1 MSKFEELVSNFNKIE
16 IPDTIKL
23 YELQD
28 EIIKLKAQVDD
39 SEYSQERNALILKY
53 NEAVVAYRRLY
64 DSIDWESMNQKNKLK
79 QEILTTKVENIELS
93 KKLMKE
99 NN

>member
-28 EIIKLKAQVDD
+28 EVIKLKAQIDE
-39 SEYSQERNALILKY
+39 SYYSQERNALILKY
-53 NEAVVAYRRLY
+53 NEAVVAYRSLY
-64 DSIDWESMNQKNKLK
+64 ESIDWESMNQKNKLK
-79 QEILTTKVENIELS
+79 QEILNYDYES
-93 KKLMKE
+93 
-99 NN
+99 

>member
-28 EIIKLKAQVDD
+28 EITNLKGQIKD
-39 SEYSQERNALILKY
+39 SDYSQERNALILKY
-53 NEAVVAYRRLY
+53 NEAAMSYRQLY
-64 DSIDWESMNQKNKLK
+64 ESIDWESMNHKNKLK
-79 QEILTTKVENIELS
+79 EEILSYAYES
-93 KKLMKE
+93 
-99 NN
+99 

>member
-28 EIIKLKAQVDD
+28 EVITLKAQIDE
-39 SEYSQERNALILKY
+39 SGYSKERNALILKY

-64 DSIDWESMNQKNKLK
+64 ESINWESMNQKNKLK
-79 QEILTTKVENIELS
+79 QEILSYAK
-93 KKLMKE
+93 
-99 NN
+99 

>member
-28 EIIKLKAQVDD
+28 EITNLKGQIKE
-39 SEYSQERNALILKY
+39 SGYSQERNALILKY
-53 NEAVVAYRRLY
+53 NEAVVSYRRIY
-64 DSIDWESMNQKNKLK
+64 DSIDWESMNYKNKLK
-79 QEILTTKVENIELS
+79 EEILGYDYES
-93 KKLMKE
+93 
-99 NN
+99 

>member
-28 EIIKLKAQVDD
+28 EVIKLKTQIDE
-39 SEYSQERNALILKY
+39 SGYSQERNALILKY

-64 DSIDWESMNQKNKLK
+64 ESIDWESMNHKNKLK
-79 QEILTTKVENIELS
+79 QEILNYDYES
-93 KKLMKE
+93 
-99 NN
+99 

>member
-1 MSKFEELVSNFNKIE
+1 MSKLEELVSNFNKIE

-28 EIIKLKAQVDD
+28 EITNLKGQIKE

-53 NEAVVAYRRLY
+53 NEAVVAYRRIY
-64 DSIDWESMNQKNKLK
+64 ESIDWESMNYKNKLK
-79 QEILTTKVENIELS
+79 EEILGYDYES
-93 KKLMKE
+93 
-99 NN
+99 

>member
-28 EIIKLKAQVDD
+28 EAIKLKTQIDESD
-39 SEYSQERNALILKY
+39 YSQERNALILKY
-53 NEAVVAYRRLY
+53 NEAVVSYRRIY
-64 DSIDWESMNQKNKLK
+64 DSIDWESMNYKNKLK
-79 QEILTTKVENIELS
+79 EEILGYDYEN
-93 KKLMKE
+93 
-99 NN
+99 

>member
-53 NEAVVAYRRLY
+53 NEAVVVYRRLY
-64 DSIDWESMNQKNKLK
+64 DSIDWESMNQKNK
-79 QEILTTKVENIELS
+79 
-93 KKLMKE
+93 
-99 NN
+99 

>member
-28 EIIKLKAQVDD
+28 EIIKLKAQVDESD
-39 SEYSQERNALILKY
+39 YSQERNALILKY
-53 NEAVVAYRRLY
+53 NEAAVAYRRLY
-64 DSIDWESMNQKNKLK
+64 DLIDWESMNQKNKLK
-79 QEILTTKVENIELS
+79 QEILNYDYES
-93 KKLMKE
+93 
-99 NN
+99 

>member
-1 MSKFEELVSNFNKIE
+1 MSKLEELVSNFNKIE

-28 EIIKLKAQVDD
+28 EVIKLKAQIDESD
-39 SEYSQERNALILKY
+39 YSQERNALILKY

-64 DSIDWESMNQKNKLK
+64 ESIDWESMNQKNKLK
-79 QEILTTKVENIELS
+79 QEILSYAK
-93 KKLMKE
+93 
-99 NN
+99 

>member
-53 NEAVVAYRRLY
+53 NEAVVVYRRLY

-79 QEILTTKVENIELS
+79 QEILNYDYES
-93 KKLMKE
+93 
-99 NN
+99 

>member
-1 MSKFEELVSNFNKIE
+1 MSKLEELVSNFNKIE

-28 EIIKLKAQVDD
+28 KITNLKSQIED
-39 SEYSQERNALILKY
+39 SDYSQERNALILKY

-64 DSIDWESMNQKNKLK
+64 ESIDWESMNYKNKLK
-79 QEILTTKVENIELS
+79 EEILSYDYES
-93 KKLMKE
+93 
-99 NN
+99 

>member
-28 EIIKLKAQVDD
+28 EAIKLKAQVEESD
-39 SEYSQERNALILKY
+39 YSQERNALILKY
-53 NEAVVAYRRLY
+53 NEASVAYRRLY
-64 DSIDWESMNQKNKLK
+64 ESIDWESMNYKNKLK
-79 QEILTTKVENIELS
+79 QEILSYDYES
-93 KKLMKE
+93 
-99 NN
+99 

>member
-1 MSKFEELVSNFNKIE
+1 MSKLEELVSNFNKIE

-28 EIIKLKAQVDD
+28 EVIKLKAQIDESD
-39 SEYSQERNALILKY
+39 YSQERNALILKY

-64 DSIDWESMNQKNKLK
+64 ESIDWESMNQKNKLK
-79 QEILTTKVENIELS
+79 QEILSYGYES
-93 KKLMKE
+93 
-99 NN
+99 

>member
-28 EIIKLKAQVDD
+28 KITNLKSQIED
-39 SEYSQERNALILKY
+39 SDYSQERNALILKY

-64 DSIDWESMNQKNKLK
+64 ESIDWESMNYKNKLK
-79 QEILTTKVENIELS
+79 EEILSYDYES
-93 KKLMKE
+93 
-99 NN
+99 

>member
-1 MSKFEELVSNFNKIE
+1 MSKLEELVSNFNKIE

-28 EIIKLKAQVDD
+28 EVIKLKAQIDESD
-39 SEYSQERNALILKY
+39 YSQERNALILKY

-79 QEILTTKVENIELS
+79 QEILSYAK
-93 KKLMKE
+93 
-99 NN
+99 

>member
-28 EIIKLKAQVDD
+28 EAIKLKTQVDESD
-39 SEYSQERNALILKY
+39 YSQERNALILKY
-53 NEAVVAYRRLY
+53 NEASVAYRRLY
-64 DSIDWESMNQKNKLK
+64 ESIDWESMNYKNKLK
-79 QEILTTKVENIELS
+79 QEILSYDYES
-93 KKLMKE
+93 
-99 NN
+99 

>member
-28 EIIKLKAQVDD
+28 EVIKLKTQVNE
-39 SEYSQERNALILKY
+39 SAYSLERNALILKY

-64 DSIDWESMNQKNKLK
+64 ESIDWESMDHKNKLK
-79 QEILTTKVENIELS
+79 QEILSYAK
-93 KKLMKE
+93 
-99 NN
+99 